1 MEGIAIVLGAASLV
15 LAAALFLRGG
25 LLGGSLAVL
34 LAGCC
39 LGYPL
44 FNVPVKP
51 VPLTLDRVLWVV
63 LILQYAIWRQ
73 LGWTAR
79 RPLGT
84 TEYLLSAFVLLLM
97 ASTFTHDW
105 EVRNAQPLSRLVFYF
120 LMPLGMYWVAR
131 QTSLGERGVLAMFA
145 VMGLFGV
152 YLAVTAIAEIQEAWW
167 LVYPTYVR
175 SKAYVDYFGRG
186 RGPLLDPV
194 ACGFYQMAGL
204 AGGLMWWPRVHRAG
218 RIVLLVFAA
227 LMLAGLYATLTRT
240 VWIGAGVGLLV
251 LLALVLPRSWSIPI
265 FLAGA
270 VSAALVVVTINWE
283 HVVSFKRDKQLS
295 AEETGDSA
303 RLRPM
308 LATIAW
314 KMALDRPLLGCGFG
328 QYPDEQAPYA
338 ADRTADLPLE
348 KARPYPQHNALL
360 ALLTETGLVGMALYA
375 AVLILWLRTAWRL
388 WRSGGPK
395 KGTVPLDDRGAVPFF
410 GQSRPLWVRQEGLF
424 FLVLL
429 AFYLPN
435 AMFHN
440 PNLTPGLNMLLF
452 FLAGVSEGLRA
463 HGDPRI
469 VAERPQD
476 ASAAGSALQLRP
488 VV

>member
-1 MEGIAIVLGAASLV
+1 MEGIAIVLGIASLV
-15 LAAALFLRGG
+15 LAAAIVLRGG

-44 FNVPVKP
+44 FNVPAKP
-51 VPLTLDRVLWVV
+51 MPLTLDRVLWVV
-63 LILQYAIWRQ
+63 LVVQYAVWRQ

-79 RPLGT
+79 RPLAT
-84 TEYLLSAFVLLLM
+84 ADYLLAAFVLYLM

-105 EVRNAQPLSRLVFYF
+105 DVRNAQPLSRLVFYF

-131 QTSLGERGVLAMFA
+131 QTSLAERDALAIFA

-152 YLAVTAIAEIQEAWW
+152 YLAVTALAEIHEAWW

-175 SKAYVDYFGRG
+175 SKEYVDYFGRG

-204 AGGLMWWPRVHRAG
+204 AGGLMWWPRMRRAG
-218 RIVLLVFAA
+218 RAVLLLFAA

-240 VWIGAGVGLLV
+240 VWMGAGVGLLV

-265 FLAGA
+265 FAAGA
-270 VSAALVVVTINWE
+270 VSAAAVVATNWDR
-283 HVVSFKRDKQLS
+283 VVSFKRDKQLS

-314 KMALDRPLLGCGFG
+314 KMAFDRPLLGCGFG

-338 ADRTADLPLE
+338 ADRTAELPLE

-375 AVLILWLRTAWRL
+375 AVLVLWLRTAWRL
-388 WRSGGPK
+388 WRSGGE
-395 KGTVPLDDRGAVPFF
+395 
-410 GQSRPLWVRQEGLF
+410 PLWIRQEGLF
-424 FLVLL
+424 FLVLM

-440 PNLTPGLNMLLF
+440 PNLTPGLNMLLL
-452 FLAGVSEGLRA
+452 FLAGVLEGLRA
-463 HGDPRI
+463 HGDPRK
-469 VAERPQD
+469 VAEWPQD
-476 ASAAGSALQLRP
+476 ASAARSAI
-488 VV
+488 